1 MSGTEAVDIKN
12 PSSTNACGPASARLL
27 ARWQVGRRPI
37 LILGHGRSGTSWIGN
52 IIAAARRVLYYF
64 EPLHPSNL
72 GGRDLSN
79 WFRYARPGDTDAALA
94 SAYDPIFAGLNSPAK
109 AWNRHSWHR
118 WLPGYRVVVKDVAV
132 LMAAEW
138 LYDRYRPLM
147 LFVVRHPCAVVLSEL
162 DQGTP
167 PERSLE
173 AIVRQADLVND
184 HLSGY
189 VPDLAEVDGAVG
201 SLAAVWAA
209 RHRVV
214 ANGLVRYPE
223 WKVICYEAL
232 CADPRGQFKQLFE
245 ALGLR
250 WSKAMSEYVERRSSV
265 DLPGKYSGRRVSR
278 QQIDK
283 WKGQM
288 DLADVQ
294 RIRQITTALNVP
306 FYASDEAWTLAKY
319 L

>member
-1 MSGTEAVDIKN
+1 MFRTDVIDIKS
-12 PSSTNACGPASARLL
+12 PSSTNANGSTSARLL
-27 ARWQVGRRPI
+27 AQWQVGRRPI
-37 LILGHGRSGTSWIGN
+37 LILGHGRSGTSWIGSV
-52 IIAAARRVLYYF
+52 IAAARRVLYYF
-64 EPLHPSNL
+64 EPLHPSNM

-79 WFRYARPGDTDAALA
+79 WFKYARPGDTDAALVA
-94 SAYDPIFAGLNSPAK
+94 AYDPIFAGLNSPAK

-118 WLPGYRVVVKDVAV
+118 WLPGYRVVAKDVAT

-138 LYDRYRPLM
+138 LYERYRPLM

-162 DQGTP
+162 NQGTP
-167 PERSLE
+167 SERSLE
-173 AIVRQADLVND
+173 TILRQVDLVND
-184 HLSGY
+184 HLSDY
-189 VPDLAEVDGAVG
+189 APELAEVDGAVA

-214 ANGLVRYPE
+214 ANGLARNPE
-223 WKVICYEAL
+223 WKVIYYEAM
-232 CADPRGQFKQLFE
+232 CADPLRQFKQLFG

-250 WSKAMSEYVERRSSV
+250 WSKAMNEYVERRSSV

-278 QQIDK
+278 RQIDK
-283 WKGQM
+283 WKGKM

-294 RIRQITTALNVP
+294 RIRQITTALDLP
-306 FYASDEAWTLAKY
+306 FYASDEAWTLANF